1 MNNQLGIIL
10 LLLTASNLMC
20 GLSLLLF
27 LLRNEPQQEER
38 NEERGVECDREPKR
52 VGHVVT

>member
-10 LLLTASNLMC
+10 LLLAASNLMC

-27 LLRNEPQQEER
+27 LLRNKPKQDER
-38 NEERGVECDREPKR
+38 NEERGVEYDYEPKR
-52 VGHVVT
+52 IGHVVT